1 MRLMQETLGQI
12 TPILSDLADTAQAR
26 LDQLTKPQGSLGRLE
41 DIARCCVMITGHEHP
56 QVTKKVLFVFCGDH
70 GVAAEGVSA
79 YPREVTAQMVLNCL
93 HGGAA
98 ISVLA
103 RQLGIDVKI
112 VDVGVDADFSPEQ
125 PEQFGFINKKIG
137 RGTAN
142 FTRQPAM
149 TQEAA
154 VRAIEVGI
162 ALTTEAIHNGAQL
175 IGAGEMG
182 IGNTT
187 SATALLCALSG
198 FSPEELTGVG
208 TGIHEEARQKK
219 IAVIR
224 TALALYSSERADAL
238 ALHTLERAD
247 PLGILAHL
255 GGYEIAAMVGVYLA
269 GAAQKVPLL
278 VDGFIATSAAWIACD
293 LNPAV
298 KGHLLFAHCS
308 AEQGHQKVLN
318 ALHVQPLLDLKMR
331 LGEGTGAALG
341 MSIVESAVRLYNEMA
356 TFAEAAVSE
365 KA

>member
-1 MRLMQETLGQI
+1 MRLLEETLGRI
-12 TPILSDLADTAQAR
+12 SPILSDLADTAQAR

-41 DIARCCVMITGHEHP
+41 DIARCCVMIAGSDHP

-79 YPREVTAQMVLNCL
+79 YPREVTAQMVVNFL

-103 RQLGIDVKI
+103 RQFDIDVKI
-112 VDVGVDADFSPEQ
+112 VDVGVDADFSSEQ
-125 PEQFGFINKKIG
+125 SEQAGFINQKIG

-142 FTRQPAM
+142 FTQQPAM
-149 TQEAA
+149 TREAA

-187 SATALLCALSG
+187 SATALLCVLSG
-198 FSPEELTGVG
+198 LSPEELTGAG

-219 IAVIR
+219 IAIVR
-224 TALALYSSERADAL
+224 TAL

-247 PLGILAHL
+247 PLDILAHL

-278 VDGFIATSAAWIACD
+278 VDGFIATSAVWIACD

-298 KGHLLFAHCS
+298 KGHLIFAHCS
-308 AEQGHQKVLN
+308 AEQGHQKILN
-318 ALHVQPLLDLKMR
+318 ALHVQPLLDLNMR

-341 MSIVESAVRLYNEMA
+341 MGIVESAVRLYNEMA

>member
-1 MRLMQETLGQI
+1 MRLLEETLGQI

-41 DIARCCVMITGHEHP
+41 DIARWCVMITGREHP

-70 GVAAEGVSA
+70 GVAAQGVSA
-79 YPREVTAQMVLNCL
+79 YPQEVTAQMVQNFVR
-93 HGGAA
+93 GGAA
-98 ISVLA
+98 ITVLA
-103 RQLGIDVKI
+103 RQLGIQVQV
-112 VDVGVDADFSPEQ
+112 VDVGVNADFASDLRGLIQ
-125 PEQFGFINKKIG
+125 RKIG

-149 TQEAA
+149 TWDAA
-154 VRAIEVGI
+154 VQAIEVGI

-187 SATALLCALSG
+187 SATALLCVLSG
-198 FSPEELTGVG
+198 LSPEELTGAG

-224 TALALYSSERADAL
+224 TALALYSSERAA
-238 ALHTLERAD
+238 
-247 PLGILAHL
+247 PLDILAHL

-278 VDGFIATSAAWIACD
+278 VDGFIATSAAWIACG

-298 KGHLLFAHCS
+298 KGHLIFAHCS
-308 AEQGHQKVLN
+308 AEQGHQKVLD
-318 ALHVQPLLDLKMR
+318 ALQVQPLLDLKMR

-365 KA
+365 KG

>member
-1 MRLMQETLGQI
+1 
-12 TPILSDLADTAQAR
+12 
-26 LDQLTKPQGSLGRLE
+26 
-41 DIARCCVMITGHEHP
+41 MITGREHP

-70 GVAAEGVSA
+70 GVAAQGVSA
-79 YPREVTAQMVLNCL
+79 YPQEVTAQMVRNFVR
-93 HGGAA
+93 GGAA
-98 ISVLA
+98 ITVLA
-103 RQLGIDVKI
+103 RQLGIRVQV
-112 VDVGVDADFSPEQ
+112 VDVGVNADFASDLSGLIQ
-125 PEQFGFINKKIG
+125 RKIG
-137 RGTAN
+137 RGTEN
-142 FTRQPAM
+142 FTQQPAM

-162 ALTTEAIHNGAQL
+162 ALASGAIHNGAQL

-187 SATALLCALSG
+187 SATALLCVLSG
-198 FSPEELTGVG
+198 LSPEELTGAG

-224 TALALYSSERADAL
+224 TALAL
-238 ALHTLERAD
+238 HKLERAD

-278 VDGFIATSAAWIACD
+278 VDGFIATSAAWIACG

-298 KGHLLFAHCS
+298 KGHLIFAHCS

-318 ALHVQPLLDLKMR
+318 ALHVQPLLDLNMR

-341 MSIVESAVRLYNEMA
+341 MGIVESAVRLYNEMA

-365 KA
+365 KG

>member
-12 TPILSDLADTAQAR
+12 TPILSDLADTVQAR

-41 DIARCCVMITGHEHP
+41 DIARCCVMITGREHP

-98 ISVLA
+98 ICVLA
-103 RQLGIDVKI
+103 RQLGIDVNI

-142 FTRQPAM
+142 FTQQPAM

-162 ALTTEAIHNGAQL
+162 ALTAKAIHNGAQL

-224 TALALYSSERADAL
+224 TALAL
-238 ALHTLERAD
+238 HTLERAD

-278 VDGFIATSAAWIACD
+278 VDGFIATSAAWIACG
-293 LNPAV
+293 LSPAV
-298 KGHLLFAHCS
+298 KGHLIFAHCS
-308 AEQGHQKVLN
+308 AEQGHQKVLD
-318 ALHVQPLLDLKMR
+318 ALHVQALLDLKMR

-341 MSIVESAVRLYNEMA
+341 MSIVESAVRLYSEMA

>member
-1 MRLMQETLGQI
+1 MRLLEETLGQI

-41 DIARCCVMITGHEHP
+41 DIARCCVMITGREHP
-56 QVTKKVLFVFCGDH
+56 QVTKKILFVFCGDH
-70 GVAAEGVSA
+70 GVAAQGVSA
-79 YPREVTAQMVLNCL
+79 YPPEVTAQMVRNFVR
-93 HGGAA
+93 GGAA
-98 ISVLA
+98 ITVLA
-103 RQLGIDVKI
+103 RQLGIRVQV
-112 VDVGVDADFSPEQ
+112 VDVGVNADFASDLSGLIQ
-125 PEQFGFINKKIG
+125 RKIG

-142 FTRQPAM
+142 FTHQPAM

-162 ALTTEAIHNGAQL
+162 ALTTEAIQNGAQL

-187 SATALLCALSG
+187 SATALLCVLSG
-198 FSPEELTGVG
+198 LSPEELTGVG

-224 TALALYSSERADAL
+224 TALT
-238 ALHTLERAD
+238 LHTLERAD

-298 KGHLLFAHCS
+298 KGHLIFAHCS
-308 AEQGHQKVLN
+308 AEQGHQKVLD
-318 ALHVQPLLDLKMR
+318 ALHVQPLLDLNMR

-341 MSIVESAVRLYNEMA
+341 MGIVESAVRLYNEMA

-365 KA
+365 KE